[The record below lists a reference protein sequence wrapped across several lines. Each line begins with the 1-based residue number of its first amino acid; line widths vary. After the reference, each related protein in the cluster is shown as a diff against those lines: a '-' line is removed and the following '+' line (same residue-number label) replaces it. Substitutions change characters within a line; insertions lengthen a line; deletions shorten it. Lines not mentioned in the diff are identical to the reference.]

1 VPGPLIQVLN
11 RAQRI
16 FGYLPREVQLYV
28 SRELNVPLSEVYGV
42 VTFYNFFKTEPVGK
56 HIVNVCLGTACHV
69 KGAQRVVDALAN
81 ELKVEIGQTSQDG
94 FYTLSTAR
102 CFGACGLAPAMM
114 IDDEVYGRLT
124 PGKAVEVIKEFQ
136 KNETN
141 QN

>member
-1 VPGPLIQVLN
+1 M
-11 RAQRI
+11 
-16 FGYLPREVQLYV
+16 
-28 SRELNVPLSEVYGV
+28 
-42 VTFYNFFKTEPVGK
+42 
-56 HIVNVCLGTACHV
+56 
-69 KGAQRVVDALAN
+69 AN